1 MLYRNTLLGTH
12 NFNGTEIIGFIQDW
26 VNTGPLIK
34 IGGNSVRVDSSCPV
48 AVSSLDEPAVACG
61 QKEECL
67 YDDDPKY
74 AMCAE
79 QLNNA
84 NIANCFEGCV
94 VRNG

>member
-1 MLYRNTLLGTH
+1 M
-12 NFNGTEIIGFIQDW
+12 
-26 VNTGPLIK
+26 NTGPLIK
-34 IGGNSVRVDSSCPV
+34 IGGNFTVRVDSSCLV
-48 AVSSLDEPAVACG
+48 AVSSLDEPECG
-61 QKEECL
+61 QKKEECL

-84 NIANCFEGCV
+84 NIAHCFEGCV